1 MGKRGLKCTIT
12 RFSGSAKVEH
22 GSETHAWRLK
32 GFFQKTFTK
41 KNLDC
46 LEIH

>member
-1 MGKRGLKCTIT
+1 M
-12 RFSGSAKVEH
+12 VEH
-22 GSETHAWRLK
+22 GSENHAWRLK

-41 KNLDC
+41 KKLDY